1 MPSSL
6 THTPAD
12 ALAATGVPAGWLGEL
27 HSIQPIAYAVLLL
40 ASVAGLGL
48 TLGKFKIRGI
58 GLGVAG
64 VLFVGLLF
72 GHLQSGIERS
82 VLEFGRDFGLV
93 LFVYTIGLQAGPG
106 FFTSLRRE
114 GLPLN
119 LMAAA
124 IVLLGA
130 GCAVGIAFLWKIDLA
145 AAVGLFSGAT
155 TNTPSLGAAQQALK
169 ALPLDDAS
177 RRELPALAYAVA
189 YPFGILGIIF
199 SMILFRALFRVNLEN
214 EARAFG
220 DAHRNGAEPLERLA
234 ILVENENLNGVAIRE
249 IPGRSELGI
258 LISRILFLGEESV
271 QTARGDMPVHVGD
284 TLLAVGTATQLRK
297 FLLITGRESS
307 FDLMKAPGEVTF
319 RRVVVTRREALGKTL
334 REIGFDQAFGVSVTR
349 LTRAGLEMPAS
360 GRMTLQ
366 FGDVL
371 QVVGREADIARAALE
386 VGNSSKAL
394 NQTNFVAVFV
404 GIAVGVL
411 LGVIPVHIAGVPIPV
426 RLGIAGGPLLA
437 AILFS
442 QIGRIGPVVWY
453 MPDNANIALR
463 ELGIVLF
470 LACVGLKAGEHFV
483 EIVFSADGLKWMA
496 AAMLVTL
503 IPLLVVGLF
512 ARTVMK
518 LNFMNIC
525 GLLSGSM
532 TDPPALAFANATAG
546 SDAPALAYASVYP
559 LTMILRIVVAQLI
572 VLFFVH

>member
-1 MPSSL
+1 MI
-6 THTPAD
+6 AD
-12 ALAATGVPAGWLGEL
+12 VITSNTGSAGSWLGEL
-27 HSIQPIAYAVLLL
+27 HTLQPVAYAVLML
-40 ASVAGLGL
+40 ASVAALGL
-48 TLGKFKIRGI
+48 ALGKLRFRGI

-64 VLFVGLLF
+64 VLFVGIVF
-72 GHLQSGIERS
+72 GHFQVGMERS
-82 VLEFGRDFGLV
+82 VLEFGRDLGLV
-93 LFVYTIGLQAGPG
+93 LFVYTIGLQVGPG

-130 GCAVGIAFLWKIDLA
+130 GCAVVFSMLLGIDLA

-169 ALPLDDAS
+169 SLSLADPARL
-177 RRELPALAYAVA
+177 ELPALAYAVS
-189 YPFGILGIIF
+189 YPFGIIGIIL
-199 SMILFRALFRVNLEN
+199 SMVVFRGLFRVNLEI
-214 EARAFG
+214 ESKQFG
-220 DAHRNGAEPLERLA
+220 EAHRTGTEPLERLT

-249 IPGRSELGI
+249 IPGRSELSI
-258 LISRILFLGEESV
+258 IVSRILFAGEETV
-271 QTARGDMPVHVGD
+271 QTARGDMPIHAGD
-284 TLLAVGTATQLRK
+284 TVLAVGTVSHLRK
-297 FLLITGRESS
+297 FLLILGRESLR
-307 FDLMKAPGEVTF
+307 DLRNAPGDVTF
-319 RRVVVTRREALGKTL
+319 RRVVVTRREALGKTV

-349 LTRAGLEMPAS
+349 LSRAGVEMPATS
-360 GRMTLQ
+360 WMRLQ

-371 QVVGREADIARAALE
+371 QVVGRDADISRVANE
-386 VGNSSKAL
+386 VGNSSEAL
-394 NQTNFVAVFV
+394 NHTNFVAVFV

-411 LGVIPVHIAGVPIPV
+411 LGVLPIHVAGIPVPV

-470 LACVGLKAGEHFV
+470 LACVGLKAGEHFT
-483 EIVFSADGLKWMA
+483 EIIFSAHGLRWMIA
-496 AAMLVTL
+496 AIGITLV
-503 IPLLVVGLF
+503 PLLIVGAF
-512 ARTVMK
+512 ARLVLK
-518 LNFMNIC
+518 LNFMNLC

-532 TDPPALAFANATAG
+532 TDPPALAFANTAAG

-559 LTMILRIVVAQLI
+559 LTMILRIVVAQL
-572 VLFFVH
+572 VVVFFVH